1 MTLSKSSAET
11 TPTAPP
17 AFTPLSIPHGEACS
31 IAAVP
36 FPDLRSFSL
45 LLPLTAYP
53 ACTTGEQPP
62 SGERQGQGRARPLG
76 SRVYVGVCEF
86 RELAFREKLA
96 TATSEERAESSFT
109 FPPARNFA
117 FQVHIG
123 LWTGRQNT
131 HTSQVSQ
138 QRTVGRN
145 AITMVP

>member
-1 MTLSKSSAET
+1 MSKSSAET

-17 AFTPLSIPHGEACS
+17 AFTPLSIPHGEARS

-36 FPDLRSFSL
+36 LPYLRSLSL
-45 LLPLTAYP
+45 PLPLTAYP

-62 SGERQGQGRARPLG
+62 SGEGQGQGRARPLG

-96 TATSEERAESSFT
+96 TATPEERAESSFP

-123 LWTGRQNT
+123 LWTGGHNA
-131 HTSQVSQ
+131 HTSRVSQ

-145 AITMVP
+145 AITLVP